1 MTRAPLLHAMFHRQV
16 AGDESLLRLA
26 QERFHAADLGPE
38 FYPENPAALVHTMS
52 FHPGQSSGTSTV
64 HLPRHL
70 NLFDPRSLDEII
82 AFARSCGPGVRGMI
96 VHDQPDVAGRFEDY
110 VRQVRVLN
118 ERLEEAGP
126 DRSSSSSTLWGW
138 RCPGSSSCSRWCVI
152 ASGLVPASTS
162 AISPSANVS
171 GLFPSPTLASTPAA

>member
-38 FYPENPAALVHTMS
+38 FYPENPAALVHSMS

-70 NLFDPRSLDEII
+70 NLFDPRSLDEIV

-96 VHDQPDVAGRFEDY
+96 VHDQPDVASRFEDY
-110 VRQVRVLN
+110 VRQVRVLDK
-118 ERLEEAGP
+118 RLEEEE
-126 DRSSSSSTLWGW
+126 DRSSSLSTLWGW
-138 RCPGSSSCSRWCVI
+138 RCPGSLNSSRRCVS

-162 AISPSANVS
+162 ATSPSANVS
-171 GLFPSPTLASTPAA
+171 GLIPGPTLASIRVA

>member
-38 FYPENPAALVHTMS
+38 FYPENPAALVRMMS

-70 NLFDPRSLDEII
+70 DLFDPRSLDEIV
-82 AFARSCGPGVRGMI
+82 AFARCCGPGVRGMI
-96 VHDQPDVAGRFEDY
+96 VHDQPDVAERFEEY
-110 VRQVRVLN
+110 VRQVCILD
-118 ERLEEAGP
+118 ERLEERGP
-126 DRSSSSSTLWGW
+126 GPLVFIEYA
-138 RCPGSSSCSRWCVI
+138 C
-152 ASGLVPASTS
+152 GL
-162 AISPSANVS
+162 
-171 GLFPSPTLASTPAA
+171 